1 MLRRVVQNGRTS
13 PSEMGPDKEV
23 IIKRKE
29 KTVSG
34 NPTFGS
40 MGVGFY
46 QADCITD
53 ADQEIPD

>member
-1 MLRRVVQNGRTS
+1 
-13 PSEMGPDKEV
+13 MGPDKEV

-40 MGVGFY
+40 MGGVY

-53 ADQEIPD
+53 ADQEILD